1 MNLVLVPVVVR
12 DNQGHAVGTLK
23 QDDFQLFDKGK
34 PQMITRFSV
43 EKPAA
48 PFIPTV
54 VASALDEKG
63 NETTAG
69 ARPPAA
75 VPDRFIA
82 YVFDDIHL
90 KAADLVTARV
100 AADRHLERISGTR
113 RPRRRSSPRPARSSS
128 TSRMTATSCVRR

>member
-1 MNLVLVPVVVR
+1 VTFSSRVNLVLVPVVVR
-12 DNQGHAVGTLK
+12 DSQGHAVGTLK

-34 PQMITRFSV
+34 VQVITRFSV

-63 NETTAG
+63 NETTVS
-69 ARPPAA
+69 ARPPAP

-82 YVFDDIHL
+82 YVFDDMHF
-90 KAADLVTARV
+90 KAADLVTARA
-100 AADRHLERISGTR
+100 AADRHLSESMGPGSRAAIYTTSGQ
-113 RPRRRSSPRPARSSS
+113 
-128 TSRMTATSCVRR
+128 VVLEF